1 MIPVPA
7 VAAVAVALLAAIAG
21 MGVSWRRR
29 TRDQQGLALPPAP
42 PPAEQGDERLAV
54 DGLHLATT
62 FAGRPLERVVAAGL
76 GFRFRT
82 RIVVT
87 DRGVRLERDGG
98 EHLFLPAARL
108 TGAGAATWT
117 LDRGV
122 EPGGLTVLGF
132 TLDSPGGPVAV
143 ESSFRIDPEPRA
155 RLIAAVEAIAAGQP
169 KETPH
174 ADS

>member
-1 MIPVPA
+1 VIPVPA
-7 VAAVAVALLAAIAG
+7 VAAVVVALLAGIAG

-29 TRDQQGLALPPAP
+29 KRDQQGLRVPPAS
-42 PPAEQGDERLAV
+42 AGQGEERLAV
-54 DGLHLATT
+54 HGLHLATT

-76 GFRFRT
+76 GFRFRA
-82 RIVVT
+82 RLVVT
-87 DRGVRLERDGG
+87 DRGLRIERGDGDP
-98 EHLFLPAARL
+98 LFLPAERL
-108 TGAGAATWT
+108 AGAGTATWT
-117 LDRGV
+117 LDRAV

-132 TLDSPGGPVAV
+132 TLDSPDGPVAV

-155 RLIAAVEAIAAGQP
+155 RLISAVQAVLAEQP

>member
-7 VAAVAVALLAAIAG
+7 VAAVSVALLAAIAG

-29 TRDQQGLALPPAP
+29 KRDQQGLALPDA
-42 PPAEQGDERLAV
+42 PAEQGEERIAV

-62 FAGRPLERVVAAGL
+62 FAGRPLERVVVAGL
-76 GFRFRT
+76 GFRFRA

-87 DRGVRLERDGG
+87 DRGVRIERDGG
-98 EHLFLPAARL
+98 HPLHLPAGRL
-108 TGAGAATWT
+108 TGAGTATWT

-132 TLDSPGGPVAV
+132 TLDSSDGPVAV

-155 RLIAAVEAIAAGQP
+155 RLIAAVQAITAGQP